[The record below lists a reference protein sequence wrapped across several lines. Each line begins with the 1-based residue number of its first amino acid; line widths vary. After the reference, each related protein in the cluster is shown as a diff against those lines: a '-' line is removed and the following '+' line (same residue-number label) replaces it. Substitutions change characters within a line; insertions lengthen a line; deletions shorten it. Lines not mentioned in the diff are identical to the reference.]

1 VVCNPANPVILS
13 SNLTTAFDSFFWS
26 DGSAGLAL
34 FVSKPGKYWIQA
46 SNSCRQETVSDTV
59 FIQDGVFPEVLW
71 TERYSLC
78 DADGFM
84 LKAEVPGATYRWQ
97 DGSTSSSFQA
107 SNPGVY
113 SVNIMLDGCEKV
125 LQTEIED
132 CEILDIPNLFT
143 PDGNALNER
152 FVSGK
157 MKGIRN
163 QHLEI
168 FNRWGQK
175 IHESNDFKTE
185 GWDGKTSLP
194 GVYFWSLSYTNF
206 KGESKTKM
214 GIIEKQ

>member
-1 VVCNPANPVILS
+1 
-13 SNLTTAFDSFFWS
+13 
-26 DGSAGLAL
+26 
-34 FVSKPGKYWIQA
+34 
-46 SNSCRQETVSDTV
+46 
-59 FIQDGVFPEVLW
+59 
-71 TERYSLC
+71 
-78 DADGFM
+78 
-84 LKAEVPGATYRWQ
+84 
-97 DGSTSSSFQA
+97 
-107 SNPGVY
+107 
-113 SVNIMLDGCEKV
+113 MLDGCEKV